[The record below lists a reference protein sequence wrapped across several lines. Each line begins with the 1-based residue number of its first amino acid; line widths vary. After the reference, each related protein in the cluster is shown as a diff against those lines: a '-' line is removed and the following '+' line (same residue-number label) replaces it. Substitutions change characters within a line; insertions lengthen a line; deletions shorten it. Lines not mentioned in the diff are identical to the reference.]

1 MANNIKQVDNVN
13 GSKMNLGQIEIA
25 AIRGVEQGLTQLK
38 MLDVTTQTDTAAEAL
53 NAGDAG
59 KLIVIPNVGQD
70 SVYSLPAPEV
80 GLHFH
85 IVGFGALAADGHDVS
100 FHTNTLNTDFFAT
113 KNLPSLGSIPANI
126 AGAPSHLTVMLI
138 DEREDPD
145 NISLSDCRKFIAA
158 LPPATPLFIISSS
171 RCSRCRF
178 LPAWS
183 SCKSSENVFMIYH
196 SSYF

>member
-38 MLDVTTQTDTAAEAL
+38 MLDVKTQSDTAAESISAE
-53 NAGDAG
+53 DAG

-70 SVYSLPAPEV
+70 SVYSLPTPEV

-100 FHTNTLNTDFFAT
+100 FHTNTLNTDFFHGAIVHHDT
-113 KNLPSLGSIPANI
+113 NQTGQTTSVVYGDGDSNDKIKLDIPQFFDINFLG
-126 AGAPSHLTVMLI
+126 
-138 DEREDPD
+138 
-145 NISLSDCRKFIAA
+145 
-158 LPPATPLFIISSS
+158 
-171 RCSRCRF
+171 
-178 LPAWS
+178 
-183 SCKSSENVFMIYH
+183 KSSTSWYVWGH
-196 SSYF
+196 SASDTVISIGD

>member
-38 MLDVTTQTDTAAEAL
+38 MLDVKTQSDTAAESLSAE
-53 NAGDAG
+53 DAG

-70 SVYSLPAPEV
+70 SVYSLPAPDV

-100 FHTNTLNTDFFAT
+100 FHTNTLNTDFFHGAIVHHDT
-113 KNLPSLGSIPANI
+113 DQTGQTTSVVYGDGDSNDKIKLDIPQFFDINFLGKTTSSWYVW
-126 AGAPSHLTVMLI
+126 GHSCSDTVI
-138 DEREDPD
+138 TIGD
-145 NISLSDCRKFIAA
+145 
-158 LPPATPLFIISSS
+158 
-171 RCSRCRF
+171 
-178 LPAWS
+178 
-183 SCKSSENVFMIYH
+183 
-196 SSYF
+196 

>member
-13 GSKMNLGQIEIA
+13 GGKFNLSDIEIA

-85 IVGFGALAADGHDVS
+85 IVGFGALAADVAS
-100 FHTNTLNTDFFAT
+100 F
-113 KNLPSLGSIPANI
+113 K
-126 AGAPSHLTVMLI
+126 
-138 DEREDPD
+138 
-145 NISLSDCRKFIAA
+145 
-158 LPPATPLFIISSS
+158 
-171 RCSRCRF
+171 
-178 LPAWS
+178 
-183 SCKSSENVFMIYH
+183 
-196 SSYF
+196 

>member
-38 MLDVTTQTDTAAEAL
+38 MLDVKTQSDTAAESLSAE
-53 NAGDAG
+53 DAG

-70 SVYSLPAPEV
+70 SVYSLPAPDV

-100 FHTNTLNTDFFAT
+100 FHTNTLNTDFFHGAIVHHDT
-113 KNLPSLGSIPANI
+113 NQTGQTTSVVYGDGDSNDKIKLDIPQFFDINFLGK
-126 AGAPSHLTVMLI
+126 T
-138 DEREDPD
+138 
-145 NISLSDCRKFIAA
+145 
-158 LPPATPLFIISSS
+158 SSS
-171 RCSRCRF
+171 WYVWGHSCSDTVI
-178 LPAWS
+178 S
-183 SCKSSENVFMIYH
+183 IGD
-196 SSYF
+196 

>member
-13 GSKMNLGQIEIA
+13 GGKYNLSDIEIA

-53 NAGDAG
+53 NEGDAG

-70 SVYSLPAPEV
+70 SVYSLPAPKV

-100 FHTNTLNTDFFAT
+100 FHVNTLNTDFFHGAIVHHDTNQTNQTTSVVFADGDSNDKIKLDTPSFLDINFLGKSAT
-113 KNLPSLGSIPANI
+113 SWYVWGHTASNTVISI
-126 AGAPSHLTVMLI
+126 G
-138 DEREDPD
+138 D
-145 NISLSDCRKFIAA
+145 
-158 LPPATPLFIISSS
+158 
-171 RCSRCRF
+171 
-178 LPAWS
+178 
-183 SCKSSENVFMIYH
+183 
-196 SSYF
+196 

>member
-38 MLDVTTQTDTAAEAL
+38 MLDVKTQSDTAAESLSAE
-53 NAGDAG
+53 DAG

-70 SVYSLPAPEV
+70 SVYSLPAPDV

-100 FHTNTLNTDFFAT
+100 FHTNTLNTDFFHGAIVHHDT
-113 KNLPSLGSIPANI
+113 NNTGQTTSVVYGDGDSNDKIKLDIPQFFDINFLGKTTSSWYVW
-126 AGAPSHLTVMLI
+126 GHSCSDTVI
-138 DEREDPD
+138 TIGD
-145 NISLSDCRKFIAA
+145 
-158 LPPATPLFIISSS
+158 
-171 RCSRCRF
+171 
-178 LPAWS
+178 
-183 SCKSSENVFMIYH
+183 
-196 SSYF
+196 

>member
-13 GSKMNLGQIEIA
+13 GGKFNLSDIEIA
-25 AIRGVEQGLTQLK
+25 AIRGVEQGLTQIK
-38 MLDVTTQTDTAAEAL
+38 MLDVTTQTDTATEAL

-100 FHTNTLNTDFFAT
+100 FHVNTLNTDFFHGAVIHHDLNQT
-113 KNLPSLGSIPANI
+113 GQTTTVVYGDGDSNDKIKIDIPQHFNLHFLGKTSSSWYVWGHCA
-126 AGAPSHLTVMLI
+126 
-138 DEREDPD
+138 
-145 NISLSDCRKFIAA
+145 SD
-158 LPPATPLFIISSS
+158 TIIS
-171 RCSRCRF
+171 
-178 LPAWS
+178 
-183 SCKSSENVFMIYH
+183 IGD
-196 SSYF
+196 